1 MGDRSEPKP
10 GCESLVAKSRVA
22 IMAAASNKGRRRA
35 ASANGKARLVGIRLA
50 GLVGLAGLVW
60 IRMVGLVGIRMAGLV
75 GLAGLVW
82 IRMVRLVWIRHYYP
96 LTFFV
101 FLFFRCRQ

>member
-10 GCESLVAKSRVA
+10 GCERLVAKSRVA

-50 GLVGLAGLVW
+50 GLVGLAGLLW
-60 IRMVGLVGIRMAGLV
+60 IRMVGLAR
-75 GLAGLVW
+75 
-82 IRMVRLVWIRHYYP
+82 IRHYYP
-96 LTFFV
+96 PSFLL
-101 FLFFRCRQ
+101 FLFFFDVDNKSGRYLAAC